1 MKKLLIIIFLI
12 VANIGYSQYY
22 DDLYYD
28 SSYDGYSG
36 GNEHLT
42 TDTIEEDGTTSITN
56 NYYLAD
62 YNDYYYTKRIRLR
75 YFRYWR
81 PYYYADWYYNSWC
94 YPHWNYGWG
103 YHSITYMNPYYSYY
117 YPNYYYNNYNY
128 TTYYNKIYKN
138 NNTYYGYRT
147 WIKRNA
153 RRKLF
158 IGN

>member
-42 TDTIEEDGTTSITN
+42 TDTIEEDGTTRITN

-62 YNDYYYTKRIRLR
+62 YNDYYYTRRIRLR

-81 PYYYADWYYNSWC
+81 PYYTYWYS
-94 YPHWNYGWG
+94 PHWNYYTYHNYGWG

-117 YPNYYYNNYNY
+117 
-128 TTYYNKIYKN
+128 IQHC
-138 NNTYYGYRT
+138 
-147 WIKRNA
+147 
-153 RRKLF
+153 
-158 IGN
+158 